1 MRSLRKIFDVGLPIS
16 GMFLVFLAA
25 LGIQDLQLRIVL
37 LLVGLM
43 FIHVGVWKLANP
55 LYPNE
60 RHYHALRLETDRF
73 IALVRDLNQLT
84 MQAKSDDTSE
94 AWQRR
99 DQLVQ
104 QMHRCVDTMV
114 ALAGRTEGDPDPD
127 KHRPFQSSS
136 TF

>member
-1 MRSLRKIFDVGLPIS
+1 MRSIRKLFDVGLPIS

-25 LGIQDLQLRIVL
+25 LGIQDLQVRIVV

-73 IALVRDLNQLT
+73 IALVRDLNQYT
-84 MQAKSDDTSE
+84 MQAKFDDSPD
-94 AWQRR
+94 AWERR
-99 DQLVQ
+99 DLVVK
-104 QMHRCVDTMV
+104 QMHRCVDSMV
-114 ALAGRTEGDPDPD
+114 DLAGRTESDPDPD
-127 KHRPFQSSS
+127 QHRPFQSSS

>member
-1 MRSLRKIFDVGLPIS
+1 MRSIRKIFDVGLPIS

-25 LGIQDLQLRIVL
+25 LGIQDLQMRIVV

-73 IALVRDLNQLT
+73 IALVRDLNQFT
-84 MQAKSDDTSE
+84 MEAKFDDSGDKWE
-94 AWQRR
+94 QR
-99 DQLVQ
+99 DQVVQ
-104 QMHRCVDTMV
+104 RMHRCVDSMV
-114 ALAGRTEGDPDPD
+114 DLAGRKENDPDPD

>member
-1 MRSLRKIFDVGLPIS
+1 MRSIRKLFDVGLPIS

-73 IALVRDLNQLT
+73 IALVRDLNQYT
-84 MQAKSDDTSE
+84 MQAKFDDSPD
-94 AWQRR
+94 AWEQR
-99 DQLVQ
+99 DMVVQ
-104 QMHRCVDTMV
+104 RMHRSVDTMV
-114 ALAGRTEGDPDPD
+114 NLAGRTENDPDPD